1 MSTTAKIQNKLRIF
15 SEREHSLK
23 QLSGFRKG
31 SRLPEAATDSANQW
45 VAKMAETELDDDMQK
60 TLDSLR
66 AQFRFKRRELQIDG
80 PIEGLGV
87 ITTPFF
93 TYQIMVQVSPTDPSQ
108 VVWRR
113 ELRQLEQ
120 IEKVLCPEFDL
131 CFPPALWA
139 LEIPVAEPMDIEE
152 VIDNIED
159 AENDSIQ
166 VHYDKDCTWCDVR
179 IDGISG
185 TLRVTSSAFLISPPS
200 SIKPQQIFECLLA
213 MRAKLS
219 QIQSFDSF

>member
-1 MSTTAKIQNKLRIF
+1 MSTTAKTQDKLRIF
-15 SEREHSLK
+15 SEREQSIK

-31 SRLPEAATDSANQW
+31 ARLPDSATDSANQW
-45 VAKMAETELDDDMQK
+45 VAKMAESELDEDMQR
-60 TLDSLR
+60 TLDALR
-66 AQFRFKRRELQIDG
+66 EQFRFKRRELQIDG

-93 TYQIMVQVSPTDPSQ
+93 TYQVTVQILETDPTQ

-113 ELRQLEQ
+113 ELRQWDQ
-120 IEKVLCPEFDL
+120 IEKVLCPEFDH

-139 LEIPVAEPMDIEE
+139 LEIPVGEAMVIED

-159 AENDSIQ
+159 AENDAITL
-166 VHYDKDCTWCDVR
+166 HYDKDCTWCDVR
-179 IDGISG
+179 IAGISG
-185 TLRVTSSAFLISPPS
+185 TLRVMPNAFLISPPS

-219 QIQSFDSF
+219 EIQSFDTF